1 MQRVG
6 DEWAHGRFKPV
17 MNGDGLRLSL
27 PFEASFS
34 SLGLATFP
42 LIDPSLDV

>member
-6 DEWAHGRFKPV
+6 DEWDHGRFKLSNQDV
-17 MNGDGLRLSL
+17 SRLFL

-42 LIDPSLDV
+42 LIDPNLDV

>member
-1 MQRVG
+1 
-6 DEWAHGRFKPV
+6 
-17 MNGDGLRLSL
+17 MNELTVALNLWCTARNRDVLRLFL

-34 SLGLATFP
+34 SLDLATFP